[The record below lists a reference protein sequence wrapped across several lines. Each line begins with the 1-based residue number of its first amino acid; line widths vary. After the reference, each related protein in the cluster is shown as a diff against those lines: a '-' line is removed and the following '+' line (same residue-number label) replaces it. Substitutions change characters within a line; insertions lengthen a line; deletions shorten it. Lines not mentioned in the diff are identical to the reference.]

1 MTDEE
6 IEKGLYACGIEAK
19 CEKCP
24 YIEDCNKA
32 INLSKDALDYINRLK
47 AENAMLRISDDS
59 KEKCTL
65 EQHDEIHRLRDKL
78 RQVRAENENMHGEL
92 MSYKA
97 YIDNHEE
104 IWKSNAEKKVR
115 IDTAKE
121 ILETIK
127 GCQTISIPKR
137 KQYNRYELDQK
148 DFPIFFIKNYS
159 AQVLKAN
166 MKIVGATEYAVVHY
180 RNRLPKFNNGGK
192 MIFNWFNWERDGAE
206 VPNIH
211 PTQKPVKVLKRL
223 IEIFT
228 DYGDVVMDPCAGS
241 GSTLRAAAELGRSA
255 YGFEIDKKFYRDAQE
270 KMLASIQPDIFA
282 AMYEAQQAEK
292 RQAYINGQISLFTE

>member
-65 EQHDEIHRLRDKL
+65 
-78 RQVRAENENMHGEL
+78 
-92 MSYKA
+92 
-97 YIDNHEE
+97 
-104 IWKSNAEKKVR
+104 
-115 IDTAKE
+115 
-121 ILETIK
+121 
-127 GCQTISIPKR
+127 
-137 KQYNRYELDQK
+137 
-148 DFPIFFIKNYS
+148 
-159 AQVLKAN
+159 
-166 MKIVGATEYAVVHY
+166 
-180 RNRLPKFNNGGK
+180 
-192 MIFNWFNWERDGAE
+192 
-206 VPNIH
+206 
-211 PTQKPVKVLKRL
+211 
-223 IEIFT
+223 
-228 DYGDVVMDPCAGS
+228 
-241 GSTLRAAAELGRSA
+241 
-255 YGFEIDKKFYRDAQE
+255 
-270 KMLASIQPDIFA
+270 ASIQPDIFA